1 MPSPAPTAVSAA
13 IVPTAPATRSA
24 GNSSRMIPKAHGSMP
39 PANPWIT
46 RATIITAIDDA
57 TAASSEPTASA
68 ISVATK
74 TRFLP
79 VMSPTRPRIG
89 VMIEA
94 DSR

>member
-1 MPSPAPTAVSAA
+1 
-13 IVPTAPATRSA
+13 
-24 GNSSRMIPKAHGSMP
+24 MIPNATGSMP
-39 PANPWIT
+39 PAKPWMT
-46 RATIITAIDDA
+46 RATIMTPIDGA
-57 TAASSEPTASA
+57 SAAMSEPIASA

-89 VMIEA
+89 VMIDA